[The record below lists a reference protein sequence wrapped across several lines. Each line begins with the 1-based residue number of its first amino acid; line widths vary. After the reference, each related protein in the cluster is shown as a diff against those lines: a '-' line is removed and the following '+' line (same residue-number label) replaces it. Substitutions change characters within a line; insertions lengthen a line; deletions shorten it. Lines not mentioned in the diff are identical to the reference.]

1 MTHVKFDFILNSL
14 ALRLLE
20 FEDQYQLNFIQTP
33 LTLWVHKDD
42 GVKILCNQPPPKV
55 LLNLRSELSI
65 GENGLNF

>member
-33 LTLWVHKDD
+33 ITLYLNRVQKDD
-42 GVKILCNQPPPKV
+42 G
-55 LLNLRSELSI
+55 
-65 GENGLNF
+65 